1 MQVSNLAVPVLWFLI
16 EDMGIRRH
24 ARHEGS
30 RALALVGMIV
40 LDTYESSILACTKN
54 VFKVY
59 PVIVAKVHRFVSA
72 ITKSGDRNEQSLLLQ
87 DWHNLCLK

>member
-1 MQVSNLAVPVLWFLI
+1 MAMQVSNLAVPVFWFLI

-30 RALALVGMIV
+30 RALALVGVVV

-59 PVIVAKVHRFVSA
+59 LSNDCGESPQVCIRYYQV
-72 ITKSGDRNEQSLLLQ
+72 
-87 DWHNLCLK
+87 W